1 MLLSGRTALIT
12 GAAGSIGAAI
22 ARRFAAEGCR
32 LQLTDMHEERVEAV
46 TEALR
51 RAGADATAHRM
62 DVSDEGAVRQVFAG
76 LDRLD
81 ILVNNAGRTGS
92 GLIAAGTL
100 EEWRRLID
108 VNLTSV
114 FLCTR
119 YAWPLLV
126 QSQTPAIVNMSSV
139 NANRA
144 NPGLSAYASAKCAI
158 AAFTRQTALEGAAS
172 RIRAN
177 CVSPGL
183 TVSEEKQKQLAV
195 QARFRIDT
203 DCYPLG
209 RLGKPEDVADAVLFL
224 ASDMAAFVNGVDL
237 AVDGGMSIQSV
248 SALVRP
254 ELRRR
259 WKSGSYKLI
268 DEEEKDSEDYSR

>member
-32 LQLTDMHEERVEAV
+32 LQLTDVHAERVEAV
-46 TEALR
+46 ADALR
-51 RAGADATAHRM
+51 SAGANATSHRM
-62 DVSDEGAVRQVFAG
+62 DVTDEDEVRQVFAD

-100 EEWRRLID
+100 EEWRRLLD

-119 YAWPLLV
+119 YAWPLLL
-126 QSQTPAIVNMSSV
+126 QSQSPAIVNMSSV

-144 NPGLSAYASAKCAI
+144 NPGLSAYASAKCAV
-158 AAFTRQTALEGAAS
+158 AAFTRQTALEGSAG

-183 TVSEEKQKQLAV
+183 TVSEEKQLAA

-259 WKSGSYKLI
+259 WKNGSYMLM
-268 DEEEKDSEDYSR
+268 DEEEKESEDYSC